1 MYLSILKLAKVFSH
15 LSRTSTPPPPPPPP
29 PPLSPLVLKRH
40 HHLHIVAGEQPRLT
54 AQRALKPVL
63 VDDSGQCD
71 DVTLLKAQLSGVL
84 WLKVIQGLAARLLC
98 GYGRPGGRRE
108 RERAGQDG
116 KEEWERETEKTQY
129 ELFESVQI
137 MVGDGA

>member
-1 MYLSILKLAKVFSH
+1 MLIHSIQFS
-15 LSRTSTPPPPPPPP
+15 S
-29 PPLSPLVLKRH
+29 K
-40 HHLHIVAGEQPRLT
+40 
-54 AQRALKPVL
+54 
-63 VDDSGQCD
+63 
-71 DVTLLKAQLSGVL
+71 LLKERA
-84 WLKVIQGLAARLLC
+84 
-98 GYGRPGGRRE
+98 RE